1 MMLSTAKRTARR
13 RLDDKLKDFQ
23 SLRTVPR
30 PPKGWLRAIREALGM
45 SGVQF
50 ARRLGV
56 SWQSMDDL
64 EKSEAA
70 GTIGLDTLRRAAA
83 ALDCTVVYALVPNT
97 SLEQAVVERARNL
110 ALATL
115 ARVDQTMALE
125 DQRVTR
131 PNREELIADYIRD
144 HVRDRDLWDAR

>member
-1 MMLSTAKRTARR
+1 MLSSAKQTARR

-23 SLRTVPR
+23 SLGTISR

-83 ALDCTVVYALVPNT
+83 ALDCTVVYAIVPNQ
-97 SLEQAVVERARNL
+97 SLEQSVDAQARRL
-110 ALATL
+110 AQTALS
-115 ARVDQTMALE
+115 RVDQTMALE
-125 DQRVTR
+125 DQRVT
-131 PNREELIADYIRD
+131 NLDQDELVAAYIRD
-144 HVRDRDLWDAR
+144 HVRDRDLWDAK